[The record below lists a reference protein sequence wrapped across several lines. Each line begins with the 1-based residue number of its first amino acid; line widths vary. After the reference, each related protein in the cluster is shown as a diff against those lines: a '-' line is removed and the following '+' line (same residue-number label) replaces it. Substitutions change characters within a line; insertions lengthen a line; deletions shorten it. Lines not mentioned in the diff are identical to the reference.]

1 MPRGRRVP
9 INEEP
14 IEKKEPVVEE
24 VKEEKVEEKETK
36 KGVVTALL
44 NVRKEPGGEV
54 VKVLNEG
61 EIVNILDEKDGW
73 YKIDDGYVMAK
84 FIK

>member
-1 MPRGRRVP
+1 MPRGRRAL
-9 INEEP
+9 INEES

-24 VKEEKVEEKETK
+24 AKEKKVEEKK
-36 KGVVTALL
+36 VKHGVVTALL

>member
-1 MPRGRRVP
+1 MPRGRRAP

-24 VKEEKVEEKETK
+24 VKEEKVKENEVK
-36 KGVVTALL
+36 HGVVTALL

-61 EIVNILDEKDGW
+61 EIVNILDAKDGW